1 VSDGELIAIAHR
13 KVDSSEGDATPR
25 GTKGETLKPGQATGL
40 HVSDSQLSPLK
51 IELRDPHAIVSDGD
65 GAKLV
70 DGIEQPFALDAFG
83 LGAAVPRTVTPP
95 PSAVVCSGTPDASEM
110 MTEPP
115 ARPWPAAGIGE
126 LVPDQELGPQPLRH
140 EELAEESAF
149 SGGVPERAD
158 WKRPNPVVE
167 LKRIGPAVQHHTEVE

>member
-1 VSDGELIAIAHR
+1 MSDGELIAIAHR

-70 DGIEQPFALDAFG
+70 DGTSSRSRWMRSDS
-83 LGAAVPRTVTPP
+83 VPRTSRTVTPS
-95 PSAVVCSGTPDASEM
+95 PSAIVCSGAPDASEM
-110 MTEPP
+110 MTDPP
-115 ARPWPAAGIGE
+115 A
-126 LVPDQELGPQPLRH
+126 LR
-140 EELAEESAF
+140 SAY
-149 SGGVPERAD
+149 P
-158 WKRPNPVVE
+158 P
-167 LKRIGPAVQHHTEVE
+167 

>member
-1 VSDGELIAIAHR
+1 MSDGELIAIAHR

-70 DGIEQPFALDAFG
+70 DGIEQPFALDAFR
-83 LGAAVPRTVTPP
+83 LGAADFPH
-95 PSAVVCSGTPDASEM
+95 GD
-110 MTEPP
+110 
-115 ARPWPAAGIGE
+115 PAA
-126 LVPDQELGPQPLRH
+126 
-140 EELAEESAF
+140 
-149 SGGVPERAD
+149 
-158 WKRPNPVVE
+158 KRGR
-167 LKRIGPAVQHHTEVE
+167 LQRYA